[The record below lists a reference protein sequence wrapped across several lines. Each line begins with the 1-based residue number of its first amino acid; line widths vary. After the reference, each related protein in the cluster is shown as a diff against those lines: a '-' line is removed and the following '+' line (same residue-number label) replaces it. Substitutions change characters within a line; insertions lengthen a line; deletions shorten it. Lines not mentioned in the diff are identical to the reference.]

1 MRNARLFALALTLA
15 AATAAPALARAHCDT
30 ADGPVALAAA
40 RALDAGK
47 PDLALAWVQPSG
59 DAEIRDAF
67 ARALA
72 VRKLGPDARAL
83 ADRWF
88 LENLVRVHR
97 AGEGAPYTG
106 VKPAGADA
114 GPAVRAADAAVA
126 ARSPAALDGVV
137 KGAANAGARA
147 RLETVLRLRP
157 AAERTVEDGR
167 AYVAAYVEYVH
178 FVEGAAAGA
187 PEPHGA
193 HGAAP
198 AHPHQH

>member
-1 MRNARLFALALTLA
+1 
-15 AATAAPALARAHCDT
+15 
-30 ADGPVALAAA
+30 AA
-40 RALDAGK
+40 RALDAGR

-59 DAEIRDAF
+59 DPEIRDAF
-67 ARALA
+67 TRALA

-106 VKPAGADA
+106 LKPAGTEAA
-114 GPAVRAADAAVA
+114 PAVVAADAAIA
-126 ARSPAALDGVV
+126 ARSPAPLDGVV

-147 RLETVLRLRP
+147 RLEKVLRLQP
-157 AAERTVEDGR
+157 AAERTIEDGR

-178 FVEGAAAGA
+178 FVEGAAA
-187 PEPHGA
+187 PEPPGA